1 MDKGKMNRVTI
12 GITVMILLAVFL
24 FLGYPLLNLDREEI
38 VLPGENSASD
48 ISDPG
53 EGAGGGNA
61 VQRVEVTAETVGR
74 VVDTLTRP
82 ESYSRTMTLTT
93 FWSGGSGTI
102 TVESAVSGEL
112 VRTDL
117 TLPGGQVRHMLRTD

>member
-1 MDKGKMNRVTI
+1 MAFQPARTTSGGLSEPIKRRYAEEGAPLDKGKMNRVTI

-82 ESYSRTMTLTT
+82 ES
-93 FWSGGSGTI
+93 
-102 TVESAVSGEL
+102 
-112 VRTDL
+112 
-117 TLPGGQVRHMLRTD
+117 